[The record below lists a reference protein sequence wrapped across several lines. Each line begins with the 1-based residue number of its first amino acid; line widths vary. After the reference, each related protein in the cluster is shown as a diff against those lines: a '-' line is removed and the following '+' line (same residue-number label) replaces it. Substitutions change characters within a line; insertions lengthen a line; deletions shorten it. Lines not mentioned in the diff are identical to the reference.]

1 MRGGWTYIMT
11 NKPCGVLYVGV
22 TSRLHARIEQH
33 KRGKGSEFCR
43 RYNLHTLVLAERH
56 ERIEDAIAREKAM
69 KAWKREWK
77 IRLIEEQNPE
87 WRDLFSLLA

>member
-1 MRGGWTYIMT
+1 MT

-22 TSRLHARIEQH
+22 TSSLHARVEQH
-33 KRGKGSEFCR
+33 KRGEGSEFCR